1 MTAPAFKKSNK
12 FAKKSLEK
20 GQPSEW
26 HEAVRHQNCRRCVVV
41 QVVVVNR
48 PANWTEGIAQ
58 GSLLVA
64 VLEAPHLVVTPPV
77 VINDNRPNDIAAGV
91 AEVGL
96 ASLVG
101 KNVL

>member
-20 GQPSEW
+20 DSQANGTRLSGIRT
-26 HEAVRHQNCRRCVVV
+26 ADVVV
-41 QVVVVNR
+41 HVVVVNR
-48 PANWTEGIAQ
+48 PANCTEGIAQ